1 MVTSDIGCDGERADA
16 DAYAYADD
24 YAYAYAD
31 CARVGAAVTSNSE
44 TSRAMITW
52 ARM

>member
-1 MVTSDIGCDGERADA
+1 MVTSDIGCDAARADADADA
-16 DAYAYADD
+16 DAYA
-24 YAYAYAD
+24 D
-31 CARVGAAVTSNSE
+31 CACVGAAVTSNSE

>member
-16 DAYAYADD
+16 DADADD
-24 YAYAYAD
+24 YAYAYAYAD

>member
-16 DAYAYADD
+16 DADADD
-24 YAYAYAD
+24 YAYAD

>member
-1 MVTSDIGCDGERADA
+1 MVTSDIGCDAARADA
-16 DAYAYADD
+16 DAD
-24 YAYAYAD
+24 AD

>member
-1 MVTSDIGCDGERADA
+1 MVTSDIGCDAARADA
-16 DAYAYADD
+16 DADAD
-24 YAYAYAD
+24 AYAD

>member
-16 DAYAYADD
+16 DADD
-24 YAYAYAD
+24 YAYAD

>member
-16 DAYAYADD
+16 DADAYADD
-24 YAYAYAD
+24 YAD

>member
-16 DAYAYADD
+16 DADAYAND
-24 YAYAYAD
+24 YAYAD

>member
-1 MVTSDIGCDGERADA
+1 MVTSDIGCDGARA
-16 DAYAYADD
+16 DAYAD
-24 YAYAYAD
+24 AYAYAD

>member
-16 DAYAYADD
+16 DADADADD
-24 YAYAYAD
+24 YAYAD

>member
-16 DAYAYADD
+16 DADAYADD

>member
-1 MVTSDIGCDGERADA
+1 MVTSDIGCDAARADADADADA
-16 DAYAYADD
+16 DAYA
-24 YAYAYAD
+24 D
-31 CARVGAAVTSNSE
+31 CACVGAAVTSNSE

>member
-16 DAYAYADD
+16 DADADD